1 MYLQQRRPNIYYHQ
15 RRISTN
21 EQILAGNHFY
31 GSCGDHCCGGGTLL
45 LSYSPP
51 GRKFRYVLFS
61 SGILGGGG
69 EYWQFFGVFVGHWQL
84 VWSRSE
90 RSTRAFSQQTELV
103 IGRLL
108 RTWQT
113 ARTKIWADA
122 KPWGLYSI
130 ILDIRLLQNFCRCWS
145 SLFKKFQS
153 ESEMWLLYGGCQK
166 PELIQERVWGATRF
180 LRPTIWDN
188 EWGCSHD
195 DDGDDNHQ
203 G

>member
-31 GSCGDHCCGGGTLL
+31 GSCGDHCCGGTLL

-61 SGILGGGG
+61 SDIFGGRRRILAVFWCFCGALAVGL
-69 EYWQFFGVFVGHWQL
+69 EPIWAKHASFFPTNRTGHWAP
-84 VWSRSE
+84 
-90 RSTRAFSQQTELV
+90 STNLAD
-103 IGRLL
+103 
-108 RTWQT
+108 
-113 ARTKIWADA
+113 RTKIWADA
-122 KPWGLYSI
+122 KPWWLYSI
-130 ILDIRLLQNFCRCWS
+130 ILDIRLLQNFCRCWF
-145 SLFKKFQS
+145 SLFQKFRS
-153 ESEMWLLYGGCQK
+153 ESEMWLLYEGCQK

-188 EWGCSHD
+188 D
-195 DDGDDNHQ
+195 
-203 G
+203 

>member
-1 MYLQQRRPNIYYHQ
+1 MLKSISGARRTFCIRSKPHDAALASWQVGTLKLSCFLRQIFPTNSSKMYLQQKRPNIYYHQ

-31 GSCGDHCCGGGTLL
+31 GSCGDHCCGGTLL
-45 LSYSPP
+45 LSYSPR

-122 KPWGLYSI
+122 KP
-130 ILDIRLLQNFCRCWS
+130 
-145 SLFKKFQS
+145 
-153 ESEMWLLYGGCQK
+153 
-166 PELIQERVWGATRF
+166 
-180 LRPTIWDN
+180 
-188 EWGCSHD
+188 
-195 DDGDDNHQ
+195 
-203 G
+203 